1 MNVVEAAVKKAKTVD
16 GKTQETLAEE
26 IGVTRVSVQQ
36 WIRQGYVSENYVMRF
51 AKATGVAPWTINKL
65 AKELAEAAAA

>member
-1 MNVVEAAVKKAKTVD
+1 MNVVEAAVKKAKIVD

-36 WIRQGYVSENYVMRF
+36 
-51 AKATGVAPWTINKL
+51 
-65 AKELAEAAAA
+65 

>member
-26 IGVTRVSVQQ
+26 IGVTRVSVQ
-36 WIRQGYVSENYVMRF
+36 
-51 AKATGVAPWTINKL
+51 
-65 AKELAEAAAA
+65 